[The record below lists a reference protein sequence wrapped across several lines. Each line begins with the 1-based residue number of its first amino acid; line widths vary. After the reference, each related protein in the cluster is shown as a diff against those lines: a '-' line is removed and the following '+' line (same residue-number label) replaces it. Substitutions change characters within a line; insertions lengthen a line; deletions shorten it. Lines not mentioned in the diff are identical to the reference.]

1 MLIYQKK
8 TLIHHEG
15 LTPLATGAA
24 AGGRPCRPPLVNRF
38 SPVALLP
45 TTAIHIHRHGGPEVL
60 RTVPVNVPEPG
71 PGELRLVQQAI
82 GLNYADIY
90 QRQGAHGPHQATAF
104 PAVLGSQGAGV
115 VESVGPGVQG
125 FAVGDQ
131 VTYLHPGA
139 YAGARLVPAARAL
152 PIPDGLTV
160 DTAAGLLLRGMTAE
174 YLLHRLYAVRPG
186 DVLLVH
192 AAAGGMG
199 QILAAWGRALGATVI
214 GTAGGADKCRV
225 ALAAGCHHVI
235 DYRQDDFVRAV
246 ADLTQGQGVHVVYDA
261 VGHDVFLPSLD
272 CLRVRGMAIN
282 YGTASG
288 DVQAFDLQRLHA
300 RSLIVCRP
308 TLRSFTA
315 TPAELRLSA
324 TTFADAVRR
333 GDVPASIQRR
343 YALAD
348 VQQAHADLEGRRT
361 TGAALLV
368 P

>member
-1 MLIYQKK
+1 M
-8 TLIHHEG
+8 
-15 LTPLATGAA
+15 
-24 AGGRPCRPPLVNRF
+24 
-38 SPVALLP
+38 ALLP

-60 RTVPVNVPEPG
+60 QAVRVDVPDPG

-90 QRQGAHGPHQATAF
+90 QRQGAHGPHQTTAF
-104 PAVLGSQGAGV
+104 PAVPGSQGAGV
-115 VESVGPGVQG
+115 VESVGAGVQG
-125 FAVGDQ
+125 FAVGDA

-152 PIPDGLTV
+152 PIPEGLTL

-174 YLLHRLYAVRPG
+174 YLLHRLYTVRPG

-214 GTAGGADKCRV
+214 GTVGSTSKCDV
-225 ALAAGCHHVI
+225 ARAAGCHHVI
-235 DYRQDDFVRAV
+235 DLGQTDLVAAV
-246 ADLTQGQGVHVVYDA
+246 ARLTDGQGVHVVYDA
-261 VGHDVFLPSLD
+261 VGRDVFVPSLD

-300 RSLIVCRP
+300 RSLTVCRP

-315 TPAELRLSA
+315 TTAELRQSA
-324 TTFADAVRR
+324 DTFAAAVRR
-333 GDVPASIQRR
+333 GDVPAGIQRR